1 MYDVYVNNNNKKKLI
16 IIGGAVIGVILIGFF
31 VFFLLSGDGKEKN
44 LKDFYAKIN
53 NQKYDEMYAMISDDA
68 KSTYTKEAFI
78 KRNKNIYDG
87 MEVTDINIDV
97 VSTDGDKITY
107 TVNMKTVA
115 GSTEFENTT
124 QFKDDKIIWNDSFI
138 YPDLGSTDKVR
149 IVEDKAQRGRILDR
163 NGTVL
168 AGKGEAYSVG
178 LVRGKLNG
186 ENDYDKIAKL
196 LDLTKE
202 GIQKTMSASWIK
214 DDSFVPLKTI
224 SKDDKNLENDL
235 LAIAGVKLTTT
246 NIRS

>member
-1 MYDVYVNNNNKKKLI
+1 M
-16 IIGGAVIGVILIGFF
+16 

-115 GSTEFENTT
+115 G
-124 QFKDDKIIWNDSFI
+124 
-138 YPDLGSTDKVR
+138 
-149 IVEDKAQRGRILDR
+149 
-163 NGTVL
+163 
-168 AGKGEAYSVG
+168 
-178 LVRGKLNG
+178 
-186 ENDYDKIAKL
+186 
-196 LDLTKE
+196 
-202 GIQKTMSASWIK
+202 
-214 DDSFVPLKTI
+214 
-224 SKDDKNLENDL
+224 
-235 LAIAGVKLTTT
+235 
-246 NIRS
+246 